1 MTLNLT
7 VNRDLGQ
14 IFNSI
19 DNPHNNAD
27 NNAVNNTGAK
37 VIINAA
43 GQVEVSN
50 RSRGLFSFN
59 SPSINQESRRTLDT
73 LRRSLV
79 DSLNEVEG
87 AADKVDNIL
96 KKHLNE
102 RQLSGKQRLTLRD
115 LISIRSTFISLKT
128 IRSLAQEF
136 QQPNQVQQQGNQ
148 RGQADHVSPRPAD
161 LETAPS
167 ADTVTSMADITTA
180 EKNSLRFL
188 MNLKTNLP
196 HNINTE
202 VKANDDISSLNAKIQ
217 VSRDNARTCANAISK
232 LDQML
237 AAHPNH
243 QEYNRACQT
252 LKNHFQYLKTQNDI
266 LNTNALGILNHKAD
280 LARNFK
286 ESHASKLQG
295 AQEIITFVKN
305 QIQGMN
311 NIDENAKGEAL
322 NKLTEE
328 FNKLQDKINTVN
340 QMDDMSKVNKE
351 QFEAFKKI
359 PSALSKAIKPCL
371 SNLPENVRN
380 PLSLSKEQIQDMLT
394 KKLSSSDKW
403 DVFENTLHL
412 DVADKTNKPFKFK
425 ITPLNKM
432 QNVFVSH
439 DFHDYDVSGNP
450 VKNYASGDRKTPH
463 ITNLSKTEIA
473 DENGTVLFSGY
484 RHGTTAAFGLKDDP
498 DAMNRASIQRTT
510 ELLRTIVEDN
520 DKYRSQIEDAT
531 NPDNAIEI
539 KLSSVSL
546 LTPSNYFDQGEKS
559 MFETQCRAW
568 DHFLPSADNPNGIF
582 KIKVRVPDPNHPG
595 QPGPEKEIYIKPS
608 ISTFNFP
615 CQFQSVR
622 LKMGWDNSDVRN
634 NPAFDRLVGSSLN
647 NTLHNA
653 DQILDPRN
661 QDALNGFVNQIK
673 NDNSDLAAFLNNN
686 QVSQSEKNKAI
697 ILALEIKM
705 LQQGRGLLSFSG
717 KEHRQMK
724 VDPYA
729 LPARVALLSNI
740 LGNETCFNCKSGK
753 DRTGQLDAEVKT
765 LAATLSEV
773 ANETDVREYIRNNS
787 DVYDIL
793 KNGSYSNQH
802 QKKNLTKVT
811 LNSGI
816 MEIHKMNTGVMGSK
830 VKGYKAGIINLGG
843 GTPNQFED
851 GAFDLYKGKSKYAK
865 S

>member
-1 MTLNLT
+1 MTLNVT
-7 VNRDLGQ
+7 VKQDLIN
-14 IFNSI
+14 IFTSI
-19 DNPHNNAD
+19 NNPVNND
-27 NNAVNNTGAK
+27 AVNNENAK
-37 VIINAA
+37 VIIRD
-43 GQVEVSN
+43 GKVHVD
-50 RSRGLFSFN
+50 SRGRGFFSFRSPRINDDSQNTLQALRQALTN
-59 SPSINQESRRTLDT
+59 SMTEIDGAQEKI
-73 LRRSLV
+73 
-79 DSLNEVEG
+79 E
-87 AADKVDNIL
+87 NIL

-102 RQLSGKQRLTLRD
+102 RQLRGKQRLTLKD
-115 LISIRSTFISLKT
+115 LTSIRSTFFSLKT
-128 IRSLAQEF
+128 IRRLELDF
-136 QQPNQVQQQGNQ
+136 QQPNQIQPQGNQ
-148 RGQADHVSPRPAD
+148 HGQANHASSRPAD
-161 LETAPS
+161 LETAPDPN
-167 ADTVTSMADITTA
+167 AVTNMNGISSR
-180 EKNSLRFL
+180 EKNSLLFL
-188 MNLKTNLP
+188 MNLKINLP

-202 VKANDDISSLNAKIQ
+202 VRAKEDINSINTKIQ
-217 VSRDNARTCANAISK
+217 VSRDNANACANAIGK

-237 AAHPNH
+237 AAHPDN
-243 QEYNRACQT
+243 QEYCSACQT
-252 LKNHFQYLKTQNDI
+252 LRNHFQYLKTQNDI
-266 LNTNALGILNHKAD
+266 LNTNASGILNHKAD

-380 PLSLSKEQIQDMLT
+380 TLSLSKEQIQDMLT

-450 VKNYASGDRKTPH
+450 VKNYASGDRKTSH

-484 RHGTTAAFGLKDDP
+484 RHGTTAAFGLKNDP
-498 DAMNRASIQRTT
+498 DAMNQASIQRTT
-510 ELLRTIVEDN
+510 ELLRTIVEDKYQ
-520 DKYRSQIEDAT
+520 DKIENAT
-531 NPDNAIEI
+531 NRDNAIEI

-546 LTPSNYFDQGEKS
+546 LTPSNRFDQGEKG

-568 DHFLPSADNPNGIF
+568 DHFAPSTNNPDGIF
-582 KIKVRVPDPNHPG
+582 KIKVRVPDPQNPG

-634 NPAFDRLVGSSLN
+634 NPAFNRLVGSSLN

-661 QDALNGFVNQIK
+661 QNALNSFVNQIK
-673 NDNSDLAAFLNNN
+673 SDNSDLANFLNRNN
-686 QVSQSEKNKAI
+686 VSQSEKNKAI

-705 LQQGRGLLSFSG
+705 LQQGRGSLSFSD
-717 KEHRQMK
+717 KEHRQKK

-729 LPARVALLSNI
+729 LPARVALLNNI
-740 LGNETCFNCKSGK
+740 IGNETCFNCKSGK
-753 DRTGQLDAEVKT
+753 DRTGQLDAEVRT

-773 ANETDVREYIRNNS
+773 KNDTDVREYIRNNS

-793 KNGSYSNQH
+793 KNGSYSNNH
-802 QKKNLTKVT
+802 QKKNLTKVA
-811 LNSGI
+811 LNSGS
-816 MEIHKMNTGVMGSK
+816 MEIHQMNTGVMGSK

-851 GAFDLYKGKSKYAK
+851 GAFKLYKGKSKYAK

>member
-1 MTLNLT
+1 MH
-7 VNRDLGQ
+7 VD
-14 IFNSI
+14 
-19 DNPHNNAD
+19 
-27 NNAVNNTGAK
+27 
-37 VIINAA
+37 
-43 GQVEVSN
+43 
-50 RSRGLFSFN
+50 SRGRGFFSFR
-59 SPSINQESRRTLDT
+59 SPRINDDSQNTLQALRQALTRSMTEIDGAQEKI
-73 LRRSLV
+73 
-79 DSLNEVEG
+79 E
-87 AADKVDNIL
+87 NIL

-102 RQLSGKQRLTLRD
+102 RQLRGKQRLTLKN
-115 LISIRSTFISLKT
+115 LTSIRSSVFSLKT
-128 IRSLAQEF
+128 IRRLELDF
-136 QQPNQVQQQGNQ
+136 QQPNQIQPQGNQ
-148 RGQADHVSPRPAD
+148 HGQANHASSRPAD
-161 LETAPS
+161 LETAPDLNAVGNMNS
-167 ADTVTSMADITTA
+167 ISPL
-180 EKNSLRFL
+180 EKNSLLFL
-188 MNLKTNLP
+188 MNLKKHLP

-202 VKANDDISSLNAKIQ
+202 VRAKEDINSINTKIQ
-217 VSRDNARTCANAISK
+217 VSRDNANACANAIRK

-237 AAHPNH
+237 AAHPNN
-243 QEYNRACQT
+243 QEYCSACQT
-252 LKNHFQYLKTQNDI
+252 LQNHFQYLKTQNDI
-266 LNTNALGILNHKAD
+266 LNTNASGILNHKAN

-305 QIQGMN
+305 KIQQMD
-311 NIDENAKGEAL
+311 NIDGNAKNEAL

-328 FNKLQDKINTVN
+328 FNKLQNKINTVN
-340 QMDDMSKVNKE
+340 QMDDMSLVDKD

-359 PSALSKAIKPCL
+359 PSKLSKAIKPCL

-380 PLSLSKEQIQDMLT
+380 AFSFSKEQIQDMLT
-394 KKLSSSDKW
+394 KKLSASDKW

-425 ITPLNKM
+425 ITPLNKLP
-432 QNVFVSH
+432 NVFVSH
-439 DFHDYDVSGNP
+439 DFNDFDVGGHP

-520 DKYRSQIEDAT
+520 DKYRNQIEDAT

-546 LTPSNYFDQGEKS
+546 LTPSNYLDQGEKS

-568 DHFLPSADNPNGIF
+568 DHFSPSTDNPKGIF

-634 NPAFDRLVGSSLN
+634 NPAFNRLVGSSLN

-653 DQILDPRN
+653 DQILDPHN
-661 QDALNGFVNQIK
+661 QDALNRFVNQIK

-729 LPARVALLSNI
+729 LPARVALLNNI

-793 KNGSYSNQH
+793 KNGSYSNKH
-802 QKKNLTKVT
+802 QKKNLTKVA

-851 GAFDLYKGKSKYAK
+851 GAFALYKGKSKYAK